1 MEKEKKMTKKDYFNE
16 LKVLVEGTDIENK
29 GELIYFIESQIAS
42 IDAKAE
48 KAKERAA
55 AKRAEGDELRETV
68 KSVLTNEFQTAEE
81 ITAKVGD
88 EEISKA
94 KVIARLTQLVNLGEA
109 VKEQTKTEDNKSKMT
124 YKLAD

>member
-55 AKRAEGDELRETV
+55 TKRAEGDELRETV